1 MTARPAPPATPA
13 PAPPASLTPAAD
25 PAAGPAWDITTP
37 SRHQAAAI
45 AAAIPGT
52 TTRRAGPGQW
62 HARIPR
68 PALAVT
74 ATATDAATLTVRLD
88 DAPAAGVL
96 TLTFHPWTAA
106 DVLPIPP
113 PELPASGRL
122 VTRDIRISTL
132 MGRTVRY
139 LIPAFT
145 TTGPRPCP
153 DPAGAHETRGAPA
166 SHPPEQMHPRASAPR
181 TPRG

>member
-1 MTARPAPPATPA
+1 MPPTPVTGG
-13 PAPPASLTPAAD
+13 TPAATITPASN

-37 SRHQAAAI
+37 ARHRAAAI

-52 TTRRAGPGQW
+52 TTTRTGPRQW
-62 HARIPR
+62 RTRIPR

-74 ATATDAATLTVRLD
+74 ATRTDAGTLTITLD
-88 DAPAAGVL
+88 DAPAAGPV

-106 DVLPIPP
+106 DVMPIMPP
-113 PELPASGRL
+113 ALPAPGRL
-122 VTRDIRISTL
+122 TIRDIRISTL

-145 TTGPRPCP
+145 TT
-153 DPAGAHETRGAPA
+153 A
-166 SHPPEQMHPRASAPR
+166 
-181 TPRG
+181 